1 MGQELMTRDIPTTGI
16 DMFNAESVHNARTVD
31 DSIREMAP
39 VVWLE
44 REDIAVLGRHE
55 HVSKGL
61 VDWQSF
67 SNTSRP
73 WHDPNSVRPEILLTD
88 DPPRHTQVRAVIGR
102 ALSPK
107 AMKEM
112 EDAFRCEAEI
122 LIDELLATGTGEL
135 DAVNGITARYVHK
148 VLPDLM
154 GLPSEGREAMTPF
167 GNAVWATMGPQNE
180 LFDAAMAQ
188 AGDSF
193 EWVDQACN
201 RENIRPDSL
210 GGEMYAAADRGEIS
224 RDDAKLL
231 TLTILSAGS
240 DTTVI
245 TMGNAIRA
253 FAQFPDQYARLRKDP
268 SRLRNA
274 FDEALR
280 WDSPSRLAGRIAKKD
295 IPIEDYVI
303 PEGTRCGLLF
313 GAANR
318 DPRKWDAPEAYD
330 IARDLR
336 GHVGWGHGI
345 HMCVGKALAQ
355 MEAAALLGEIV
366 RRVARIE
373 PAGAPEPWM
382 TTIGHGPIKV
392 PVRLHAA

>member
-1 MGQELMTRDIPTTGI
+1 MSTPIPSTDI
-16 DMFNAESVHNARTVD
+16 DMFSAESVRNARHVD
-31 DSIREMAP
+31 DRLREMAP
-39 VVWLE
+39 VVFLE
-44 REDIAVLGRHE
+44 RENIAMLGRYE

-61 VDWQSF
+61 VDWKAF
-67 SNTSRP
+67 SSTSRP

-107 AMKEM
+107 AMKQM
-112 EDAFRCEAEI
+112 EDAFRREAEV
-122 LIDELLATGTGEL
+122 LVDDLLGHAGEEI
-135 DAVNGITARYVHK
+135 DAVSGITALYVHK

-154 GLPSEGREAMTPF
+154 GLPTEGREAMTPF
-167 GNAVWATMGPQNE
+167 GNAVWATMGPMND
-180 LFDAAMAQ
+180 LFHEAMAQ

-193 EWVDQACN
+193 EWVDKACS
-201 RENIRPDSL
+201 RESVRPDSL

-224 RDDAKLL
+224 EQDAKLL

-245 TMGNAIRA
+245 TMANTLNA
-253 FAQFPDQYARLRKDP
+253 FARFPEQYQILRDDP
-268 SRLRNA
+268 SLLRNA

-280 WDSPSRLAGRIAKKD
+280 WDSPSRMAGRIAKQD
-295 IPIEDYVI
+295 VQIDHYVI
-303 PEGTRCGLLF
+303 PEGTRCGLMF
-313 GAANR
+313 SAANR
-318 DPRKWDAPEAYD
+318 DPRKWDAPEKYD
-330 IARDLR
+330 IRRDLR
-336 GHVGWGHGI
+336 GQVGWGQGI

-355 MEAAALLGEIV
+355 AEADALLGEIV
-366 RRVARIE
+366 KRVARIE
-373 PAGAPEPWM
+373 PAGEPEPWM

>member
-1 MGQELMTRDIPTTGI
+1 MSAAIPSTNKDLFDANSVRD
-16 DMFNAESVHNARTVD
+16 ARAVD
-31 DSIREMAP
+31 DWVREMAP
-39 VVWLE
+39 LVWLE
-44 REDIAVLGRHE
+44 RENIAMLGRYE

-107 AMKEM
+107 AMKQA
-112 EDAFRCEAEI
+112 EDGFRREAAR
-122 LIDELLATGTGEL
+122 LVDELLQHGGGEI
-135 DAVNGITARYVHK
+135 DAVSGITARYVHT

-154 GLPSEGREAMTPF
+154 GLPLEGREKMTPF
-167 GNAVWATMGPQNE
+167 GNAVWATMGPANE

-193 EWVDQACN
+193 EWVDRSCN

-224 RDDAKLL
+224 EQDAKLL

-245 TMGNAIRA
+245 TMGNAINL
-253 FAQFPDQYARLRKDP
+253 FARFPEQYRILRDDP
-268 SRLRNA
+268 PLLRNA

-280 WDSPSRLAGRIAKKD
+280 WDAPSRMAGRIAQVD
-295 IPIEDYVI
+295 VPVDDYVI
-303 PEGTRCGLLF
+303 PAGTRCGLMF
-313 GAANR
+313 AAANR
-318 DPRKWDAPEAYD
+318 DPRRWDQPEKYD
-330 IARDLR
+330 VRRDVR
-336 GHVGWGHGI
+336 GHLGWGQGI

-355 MEAAALLGEIV
+355 AEADALLGELV
-366 RRVARIE
+366 KRVKCIE
-373 PAGAPEPWM
+373 PAGEPEPWM

-392 PVRLHAA
+392 PVRLLAA

>member
-1 MGQELMTRDIPTTGI
+1 MSAAIPST
-16 DMFNAESVHNARTVD
+16 DKDLFDVESVRNARSVD
-31 DSIREMAP
+31 DWVRETAP

-44 REDIAVLGRHE
+44 RENIAMLGRYE

-61 VDWQSF
+61 VDWHSF

-88 DPPRHTQVRAVIGR
+88 DPPRHTQVRAVIAR

-107 AMKEM
+107 AMKQA
-112 EDAFRCEAEI
+112 EDGFRREAAR
-122 LIDELLATGTGEL
+122 LVDELLDRAGEVI
-135 DAVNGITARYVHK
+135 DAVSGITARYVHK

-154 GLPSEGREAMTPF
+154 GLPVQGREKMTPF
-167 GNAVWATMGPQNE
+167 GNAVWATMGPANA
-180 LFDAAMAQ
+180 LFDAAMAE

-193 EWVDQACN
+193 EWVDRSCN

-224 RDDAKLL
+224 EQDAKLL

-245 TMGNAIRA
+245 TMGNAMRA
-253 FAQFPDQYARLRKDP
+253 FAQFPEQYQILREEP
-268 SRLRNA
+268 PLMRNA

-280 WDSPSRLAGRIAKKD
+280 WDSPSRMAGRIAKKD
-295 IPIEDYVI
+295 VTIDDYVI
-303 PEGTRCGLLF
+303 PAGTRCGLMF
-313 GAANR
+313 AAANR
-318 DPRKWDAPEAYD
+318 DPRKWNEPETYD
-330 IARDLR
+330 VRRDVR
-336 GHVGWGHGI
+336 GSLGWGQGI

-355 MEAAALLGEIV
+355 MEADALLGEIV
-366 RRVARIE
+366 KRVERIE
-373 PAGAPEPWM
+373 PAGEPEPWM
-382 TTIGHGPIKV
+382 TTIGHGPIHV
-392 PVRLHAA
+392 PVRLIAA

>member
-1 MGQELMTRDIPTTGI
+1 MGKKLMARDIPSTDI
-16 DMFNAESVHNARTVD
+16 DMFSAQSVRNARAVD
-31 DSIREMAP
+31 DSIRELAP

-44 REDIAVLGRHE
+44 RENIAMLGRHE

-61 VDWQSF
+61 VDWKSF

-107 AMKEM
+107 AMKQM
-112 EDAFRCEAEI
+112 EDAFKREAEA
-122 LIDELLATGTGEL
+122 LVDELMSQVGAEI
-135 DAVNGITARYVHK
+135 DAVSGITARYVHK

-154 GLPSEGREAMTPF
+154 GLPAEGREAMTPF
-167 GNAVWATMGPQNE
+167 GNAVWATMGPQNA
-180 LFDAAMAQ
+180 LFEAAMAQ

-193 EWVDQACN
+193 EWVDRACN
-201 RENIRPDSL
+201 RENIRPDRL

-224 RDDAKLL
+224 EEDAKLL
-231 TLTILSAGS
+231 TLTILSAGA

-253 FAQFPDQYARLRKDP
+253 FAQFPKQYRTLREEP

-274 FDEALR
+274 FDEVLR
-280 WDSPSRLAGRIAKKD
+280 WDSPSRMAGRIAKRD
-295 IPIEDYVI
+295 VEIEDYVI
-303 PEGTRCGLLF
+303 PEGTRCGLMF
-313 GAANR
+313 AAANR
-318 DPRKWDAPEAYD
+318 DPRKWDDPKRLD
-330 IARDLR
+330 ITRDVR
-336 GHVGWGHGI
+336 GHVGWGQGI

-355 MEAAALLGEIV
+355 AEADALLGEII
-366 RRVARIE
+366 RRVASIE
-373 PAGAPEPWM
+373 LAGEPEPWM
-382 TTIGHGPIKV
+382 TTIGHGPIHV
-392 PVRLHAA
+392 PVHLFAA

>member
-1 MGQELMTRDIPTTGI
+1 MSAPLPSTDI
-16 DMFNAESVHNARTVD
+16 DMFSAESVRNARAVD
-31 DSIREMAP
+31 DSIRELAP
-39 VVWLE
+39 AVYLE
-44 REDIAVLGRHE
+44 RENIVVVGRYE

-61 VDWQSF
+61 VDWQKF
-67 SNTSRP
+67 SSTSRP

-107 AMKEM
+107 AMKQM
-112 EDAFRCEAEI
+112 EDRFRIEAEK
-122 LIDELLATGTGEL
+122 LVRELLARRGEQI
-135 DAVNGITARYVHK
+135 DAVKDITGRYVHT

-154 GLPSEGREAMTPF
+154 GLPTEGRENMTPF
-167 GNAVWATMGPQNE
+167 GNAVWATMGPVND
-180 LFDAAMAQ
+180 LFHDAMAQ
-188 AGDSF
+188 AADSF
-193 EWVDQACN
+193 GWVDRACS

-224 RDDAKLL
+224 ERDAKLL

-245 TMGNAIRA
+245 TMANAINA
-253 FAQFPDQYARLRKDP
+253 FARFPEQYQILRTDP
-268 SRLRNA
+268 SLLRNA

-280 WDSPSRLAGRIAKKD
+280 WDSPSRLAGRIAKQD
-295 IPIEDYVI
+295 VQIGGYTV
-303 PEGTRCGLLF
+303 PEGTRCGLMF

-318 DPRKWDAPEAYD
+318 DPRKWQAPERYD
-330 IARDLR
+330 IRRDVR
-336 GHVGWGHGI
+336 GHLGWGQGI
-345 HMCVGKALAQ
+345 HMCVGKTLAQ
-355 MEAAALLGEIV
+355 VEADALLGEIV

-373 PAGAPEPWM
+373 SAGEPERWM

>member
-1 MGQELMTRDIPTTGI
+1 MVKDLPTTDF
-16 DMFNAESVHNARTVD
+16 DMFSAESVRNARTVD
-31 DSIREMAP
+31 DQLRELAP
-39 VVWLE
+39 VIWLE
-44 REDIAVLGRHE
+44 REQIAMLGRYE

-61 VDWQSF
+61 VDWKAF

-112 EDAFRCEAEI
+112 EDAFRREAEM
-122 LIDELLATGTGEL
+122 LVDELLTQPSPEI
-135 DAVNGITARYVHK
+135 DAVSGITARYVHK

-154 GLPSEGREAMTPF
+154 GLPEEGRENMTPF
-167 GNAVWATMGPQNE
+167 GNAVWATMGPANE
-180 LFDAAMAQ
+180 LFDAAMAS

-224 RDDAKLL
+224 QDDAKLL
-231 TLTILSAGS
+231 TLTILSAGA

-245 TMGNAIRA
+245 TMGNALRA
-253 FAQFPDQYARLRKDP
+253 FAQFPDQYQALREDP
-268 SRLRNA
+268 ARLRNA

-280 WDSPSRLAGRIAKKD
+280 WDSPSRMAGRIAQRD
-295 IPIEDYVI
+295 IEIEDYVI
-303 PEGTRCGLLF
+303 PEGTRCGLMF

-318 DPRKWDAPEAYD
+318 DPRKWADPGRYD
-330 IARDLR
+330 INRDVR
-336 GHVGWGHGI
+336 GSVGWGQGI

-355 MEAAALLGEIV
+355 AEADALLGAIV

-373 PAGAPEPWM
+373 LTGEPEPWM

-392 PVRLHAA
+392 PVRLHAG